1 MRGWFPKAMWTHV
14 VVKRNKRLFIGRL
27 ETGDTV
33 YTPPDFIRPHMKSR
47 DQLKVLAEKLT
58 AGESYIDA
66 VVAFESGV
74 LPAAPTLVG
83 AA

>member
-1 MRGWFPKAMWTHV
+1 MSYQ
-14 VVKRNKRLFIGRL
+14 VVKRNKRLYIESCDSGN
-27 ETGDTV
+27 TV

-47 DQLKVLAEKLT
+47 DQLKTLADKLT

-66 VVAFESGV
+66 VTAFESGFG
-74 LPAAPTLVG
+74 AAATQVG